1 MVCLREQ
8 FERGNDFRGRQVHS
22 SIDNADMLFFVRIS
36 QMIAIPSEQ
45 IKLSNGVA
53 NPFRLRKFVPRTA

>member
-36 QMIAIPSEQ
+36 QIPRSQAPAWEW
-45 IKLSNGVA
+45 G
-53 NPFRLRKFVPRTA
+53 F